1 MYFAGKIACLNLLHA
16 PLRTFLTCLAVIA
29 AATMAAWTVASYD
42 GLLRENASGQGT
54 QLLGKYDYMLLAA
67 PQLSE
72 EHFRACLSRAGILSE
87 VDLYQ
92 SIRVNVRTGAGEQR
106 SVRTARGGRQES
118 SGNRG
123 GKPGRG
129 EIQQPLSAPP
139 PLQGLPRRTYLV
151 LGTTAAS
158 PPLSLLS
165 GRWLTSTAKD
175 ECVLSESVSRQL
187 RVKIGDSLAVGSF
200 AGSFILRIAGIIS
213 DTGEAS
219 RSAQELW
226 QRLAP
231 DFTPPSLN
239 GLFVSPVTARE
250 ISGGGTSGL
259 FAAVIST
266 DAESTATIM
275 QRLSAEPLRCVTRE
289 MLAVAA
295 QTGSAEESRIKMQ
308 GWTACGIALLLSFF
322 IICSSL
328 SMGVSERIRQ
338 NGLLRAA
345 ALTRGQMCL
354 SIIMESLFLGAAGW
368 VGGLLAGTALLEF
381 FSEAAVLRNPLSR
394 GAAPFRAIGG
404 WTIALTGICA
414 LAGSLAAAVLPAW
427 RASRL
432 RVLEAMS
439 SLRHPAEVR
448 CSGRLALSGL
458 LLPVVNIAIILWP
471 GIPEMTRVK
480 LYGFVGCPLTVIGFA
495 LLCPGILQLCAR
507 LFAGPVAWLL
517 RLPGPFLRA
526 QLSANLWRGTG
537 TCLSLSL
544 GLGFYMMV
552 VIWSASLLQPFL
564 PGKWLPEMFVSI
576 MPGGLNTSDLEKVR
590 QIRGIQ
596 PDSCQ
601 PVIIEQV
608 SLAEDLTGSR
618 IHQNVVRQDN
628 VTLMGIAAEAIF
640 APDPLLDF
648 TFLSDRQ
655 AAEEQFRQGEDCCL
669 VPSFFS
675 ELTGLGCGDTFQVL
689 TPGGNEKVEYR
700 IAGVIRLNGWHWFSK
715 YSGTRRNFGRTA
727 ALLFVPAQSV
737 ASNFHLWRHNYYWF
751 NTTGETSQESLLPAF
766 QALAEANRG
775 QSFPVVGGGE
785 SIVGQESIQITSTA
799 SLHQSIMG
807 RTETI
812 VSGMLRMPKLLLWI
826 MSLAVA
832 NTALASIRVRRR
844 EMGIMR
850 AVGLSGNALLRLLLG
865 EAAVTGLAATLL
877 SLGYGIFSGLCSA
890 QMATHLTFF
899 GGMGWN
905 FALPWLAIAQGLLL
919 TLTICLAAALVPAI
933 IARCTSPLK
942 LLQD

>member
-16 PLRTFLTCLAVIA
+16 PLRTVLTCLAVIA
-29 AATMAAWTVASYD
+29 AAAMVAWTVASYD
-42 GLLRENASGQGT
+42 GLLRENASEQGT
-54 QLLGKYDYMLLAA
+54 QLLGKYDYLLLAP

-72 EHFRACLSRAGILSE
+72 ENFQACLARAGILSG

-106 SVRTARGGRQES
+106 GSRAARGQREGR
-118 SGNRG
+118 GKRG
-123 GKPGRG
+123 GKPGPVAV
-129 EIQQPLSAPP
+129 QPALSAPP
-139 PLQGLPRRTYLV
+139 PLQGLPQRTYLV
-151 LGTTAAS
+151 LGTEAAS

-165 GRWLTSTAKD
+165 GRWLTGTSKD

-187 RVKIGDSLAVGSF
+187 RVGAGDSLAVGSF
-200 AGSFILRIAGIIS
+200 AGSFILRVAGIIA
-213 DTGEAS
+213 DTGAAS

-231 DFTPPSLN
+231 EFSPPSLN
-239 GLFVSPVTARE
+239 GLFVSPAAARD
-250 ISGGGTSGL
+250 ISGGRTPGL
-259 FAAVIST
+259 FAAGIST
-266 DAESTATIM
+266 EAQSTAAVL
-275 QRLSAEPLRCVTRE
+275 RLLAAEPLRCVTGE
-289 MLAVAA
+289 MLTAAA
-295 QTGSAEESRIKMQ
+295 QTGGAADSRIKMQ
-308 GWTACGIALLLSFF
+308 SWTACGIALLLSFF

-354 SIIMESLFLGAAGW
+354 SIIMESLILGAAGW
-368 VGGLLAGTALLEF
+368 AGGLLAGTALLEF
-381 FSEAAVLRNPLSR
+381 FSESAMLRNPLAR
-394 GAAPFRAIGG
+394 GAGPFRAIGG
-404 WTIALTGICA
+404 WTIALTGVCA
-414 LAGSLAAAVLPAW
+414 LAGALAAAVLPAW

-448 CSGRLALSGL
+448 CSGRLFLLGL

-471 GIPEMTRVK
+471 GVPEMARVK
-480 LYGFVGCPLTVIGFA
+480 LYGLVGCPLTVIGFA
-495 LLCPGILQLCAR
+495 LLCPGVLQFCAW
-507 LFAGPVAWLL
+507 LLAGPVAWLL

-564 PGKWLPEMFVSI
+564 PGEWLPGMFVSI
-576 MPGGLNTSDLEKVR
+576 MPGGLNASDLEKVR

-596 PDSCQ
+596 SDSCQ

-608 SLAEDLTGSR
+608 SLAADLTGSR
-618 IHQNVVRQDN
+618 IRQNVVRQDN
-628 VTLMGIAAEAIF
+628 VTLMGVAPEAIF

-655 AAEEQFRQGEDCCL
+655 AAEEQFRRGGDCCL

-675 ELTGLGCGDTFQVL
+675 DLTGLGCGDTFQVL
-689 TPGGNEKVEYR
+689 PPGGHGQKVEYR

-715 YSGTRRNFGRTA
+715 FSGTRRNFGRTA

-737 ASNFHLWRHNYYWF
+737 AGNFHLWRHNYYWF
-751 NTTGETSQESLLPAF
+751 NTTGEVSQESLLPSF

-785 SIVGQESIQITSTA
+785 GIVGQESVQITSTA

-850 AVGLSGNALLRLLLG
+850 AAGLSGSALLRLLLG
-865 EAAVTGLAATLL
+865 EAAV
-877 SLGYGIFSGLCSA
+877 
-890 QMATHLTFF
+890 
-899 GGMGWN
+899 
-905 FALPWLAIAQGLLL
+905 
-919 TLTICLAAALVPAI
+919 
-933 IARCTSPLK
+933 
-942 LLQD
+942 